1 MKTRLIALGT
11 LLALSVSAVTAI
23 AHVTE
28 YKIDPGHTL
37 VGFNVRHF
45 FTKVPGR
52 FKDFSGTIAFDDHN
66 VANSQVDVIIQSTS
80 VNTENERR
88 DTHLRGGDFF
98 MADSFPT
105 ITFKSTKVVPGPD
118 NAALVHGD
126 LTIRGI
132 TKPVILDARFIGV
145 MDDSRMGRKIAGFE
159 GRTTINRKDFGIV
172 WNRTFDQGAVML
184 GDDVAI
190 ELNVE
195 AVWRDPNAPPPPQ
208 RPPQAQPD
216 KK

>member
-1 MKTRLIALGT
+1 MKTRLIALA
-11 LLALSVSAVTAI
+11 ALYSLSLGAAVAA

-28 YKIDPGHTL
+28 FKIDPGHTL

-52 FKDFSGTIAFDDHN
+52 FKDFTGTIAFDDHN
-66 VANSQVDVIIQSTS
+66 VSNSRVDVTIQSTS
-80 VNTENERR
+80 VDTEHERR
-88 DTHLRGGDFF
+88 DTHLRSGDFF
-98 MADSFPT
+98 MVDSFPT
-105 ITFKSTKVVPGPD
+105 ITFKSTKVVPGAD
-118 NAALVHGD
+118 GAALVSGD

-132 TKPVILDARFIGV
+132 TKPVTLDAKFLGV

-159 GRTTINRKDFGIV
+159 GRATINRKDFGIV
-172 WNRTFDQGAVML
+172 WNRSFDQGVML
-184 GDDVAI
+184 ADEVAI

-208 RPPQAQPD
+208 RPAQAAPE